1 MYKPTSH
8 TDNISFHCIITP
20 FLSVQWFVVIIY
32 VEIQIKKWNQKP
44 ILKYAVKL
52 LQNNGLFKEL
62 FNVLFISQ
70 KNVADKRHMQKKKIK
85 RTTQ

>member
-1 MYKPTSH
+1 M
-8 TDNISFHCIITP
+8 I
-20 FLSVQWFVVIIY
+20 QWFVVIIY

-62 FNVLFISQ
+62 FNVLFISH
-70 KNVADKRHMQKKKIK
+70 RM
-85 RTTQ
+85 